1 MCCAVWQ
8 WYAVMCGA
16 TAELIPTPVYLVPC
30 CSKVSVVDD
39 AAGYSKEI
47 EVWVP
52 LLPPCQGFTHAWLHP
67 CLQVGLQSHHVQI
80 VSCHDNLTMRRP
92 VWGTIMKMMHAHTHA
107 HTHTHTHT
115 LARLVGLPTP
125 GDVCPL
131 LLPALHN
138 VPQYLHQ
145 TLLHAGSHLRCHTCD
160 DHVMVM

>member
-1 MCCAVWQ
+1 MVKLNDGETLTGNCVLIGSVCAVLACVMCECDVCCVTVWSVLCECDMCCAVWQ
-8 WYAVMCGA
+8 WCAVMCGA

-115 LARLVGLPTP
+115 P
-125 GDVCPL
+125 
-131 LLPALHN
+131 
-138 VPQYLHQ
+138 
-145 TLLHAGSHLRCHTCD
+145 
-160 DHVMVM
+160 